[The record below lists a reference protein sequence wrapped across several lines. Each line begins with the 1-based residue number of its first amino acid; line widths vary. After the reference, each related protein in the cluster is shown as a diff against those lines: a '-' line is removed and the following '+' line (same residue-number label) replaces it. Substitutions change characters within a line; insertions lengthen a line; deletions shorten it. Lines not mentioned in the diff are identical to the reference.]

1 MCTKLH
7 TTVSKVFKLMCTQFS
22 SLYETFMKLT
32 YICHK
37 TDFNNFFKLMLS
49 NHSAIPLKI
58 KNEPEKKSIYQLVD
72 TFVNPG

>member
-1 MCTKLH
+1 
-7 TTVSKVFKLMCTQFS
+7 
-22 SLYETFMKLT
+22 
-32 YICHK
+32 
-37 TDFNNFFKLMLS
+37 MLS